1 MDISKNPIGPN
12 GAEALIK
19 SLLECNETLG
29 SLGDLGDNM
38 YMGVRIREEL
48 RQILF
53 LNTTSH
59 DRKKAINKE
68 I

>member
-1 MDISKNPIGPN
+1 
-12 GAEALIK
+12 
-19 SLLECNETLG
+19 
-29 SLGDLGDNM
+29 M

-59 DRKKAINKE
+59 DRKRAINKE
-68 I
+68 IQESTKINYVNEKQVDNP